1 MCAWKNQ
8 VIADPVKKPMP
19 ILTFPVIQLLGIS
32 VQELISDSNTQ
43 AQAMKLLAD
52 RDDSLAAVSMMDLS
66 LEAESFGAEILVSEG
81 EVPAIVG
88 TLVNNQE
95 EADRLE
101 VPAVGMGR
109 TQIYLDAMARSV
121 ELITDR
127 PVLAGIIGPYSL
139 AGRLLGTA
147 QAMKACKKN
156 PQLVHTVL
164 EKCTQF
170 LIAYAKAYQSAGANG
185 IVMAEPLTGL
195 LSPKMAVDFSEP
207 YVKRIVDAV
216 QQDDFIVIY
225 HNCGNNT
232 MLMMDSL
239 LRVGAKGYHFGN
251 AISMKEAVS
260 LCPDHL
266 LCMGNVNPATFTFGA
281 PDTIREETLNVM
293 RECCHAPNFVIS
305 SGCDIPPIAKWE
317 NIDAFYQA
325 AADFYAAR

>member
-1 MCAWKNQ
+1 M
-8 VIADPVKKPMP
+8 
-19 ILTFPVIQLLGIS
+19 S
-32 VQELISDSNTQ
+32 
-43 AQAMKLLAD
+43 
-52 RDDSLAAVSMMDLS
+52 
-66 LEAESFGAEILVSEG
+66 
-81 EVPAIVG
+81 
-88 TLVNNQE
+88 
-95 EADRLE
+95 
-101 VPAVGMGR
+101 
-109 TQIYLDAMARSV
+109 RSV

-156 PQLVHTVL
+156 PQLVHTVM

-170 LIAYAKAYQSAGANG
+170 LISYAKAYQDAGANG

-232 MLMMDSL
+232 MLMMDSI
-239 LRVGAKGYHFGN
+239 LRVGAAGYHFGN

-266 LCMGNVNPATFTFGA
+266 LCMGNVNPATFTFGS

-325 AADFYAAR
+325 AADFYTGC